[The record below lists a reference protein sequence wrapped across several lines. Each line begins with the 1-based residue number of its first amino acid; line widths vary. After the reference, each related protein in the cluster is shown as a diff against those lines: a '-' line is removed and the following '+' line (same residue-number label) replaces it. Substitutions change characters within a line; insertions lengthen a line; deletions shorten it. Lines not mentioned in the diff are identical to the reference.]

1 MSWLKK
7 LTEGLKKTS
16 SSAKSKISGIFIG
29 KKIDTD
35 TIESLEEA
43 LISSDLGVSASQK
56 IVKEFEKNYSGKTS
70 DQEELLE
77 ALSKSITNILE
88 PLEKEL
94 IVSDDYHPHIMMLVG
109 VNGSGK
115 TTTAGKLAKRFSQQG
130 KKVIL
135 VAADTFRA
143 AAIEQLKGWAEKTSV
158 ELISAERGADPAA
171 LVYQSIEKARIQKTD
186 LILIDTAG
194 RLQNRIEL
202 MEELAKIVRVIK
214 KLEPEAPH
222 DSLIVLDGT
231 VGQNALSQLKA
242 FLDVAAITGL
252 IMTKLDGSARGGVL
266 VALAEEFGLPIH
278 LIGVGETAEDLQ
290 DFNAIAYSRALLGLT
305 LDDYRDYKL
314 ISKII
319 KYFWSK
325 NIKYFSCKEILDYL
339 FKNKSL
345 LQINK
350 DVKRK
355 GDN

>member
-16 SSAKSKISGIFIG
+16 SSAKSKLSGIFVG
-29 KKIDTD
+29 KKIDAD
-35 TIESLEEA
+35 TMESLEEA

-77 ALSKSITNILE
+77 ALSKSISNILE

-94 IVSDDYHPHIMMLVG
+94 IVSDDHHPHIMMLVG

-266 VALAEEFGLPIH
+266 VALAEEFGVPIH

-290 DFNAIAYSRALLGLT
+290 DFNAMAYSRALLGLT
-305 LDDYRDYKL
+305 LED
-314 ISKII
+314 
-319 KYFWSK
+319 
-325 NIKYFSCKEILDYL
+325 
-339 FKNKSL
+339 
-345 LQINK
+345 
-350 DVKRK
+350 
-355 GDN
+355 

>member
-7 LTEGLKKTS
+7 LTEGLRKTS
-16 SSAKSKISGIFIG
+16 SAAKSKLSGIFIG
-29 KKIDTD
+29 KKIDAD
-35 TIESLEEA
+35 TMESLEEA

-56 IVKEFEKNYSGKTS
+56 IVKEFEKNYSGKTN

-77 ALSKSITNILE
+77 ALSKSISNILE

-94 IVSDDYHPHIMMLVG
+94 IVSDDHHPHIMMLVG

-115 TTTAGKLAKRFSQQG
+115 TTTAGKLAKRFSRQG

-158 ELISAERGADPAA
+158 ELISAEKGTDPAA

-202 MEELAKIVRVIK
+202 MEELAKIIRVIK

-278 LIGVGETAEDLQ
+278 LIGIGETAEDLQ

-305 LDDYRDYKL
+305 L
-314 ISKII
+314 
-319 KYFWSK
+319 
-325 NIKYFSCKEILDYL
+325 E
-339 FKNKSL
+339 
-345 LQINK
+345 
-350 DVKRK
+350 
-355 GDN
+355 G

>member
-29 KKIDTD
+29 KKIDAD
-35 TIESLEEA
+35 TMESLEEA

-70 DQEELLE
+70 NQEELLE
-77 ALSKSITNILE
+77 ALSKSISNILE

-290 DFNAIAYSRALLGLT
+290 DFNAMAYSRALLGLT
-305 LDDYRDYKL
+305 LED
-314 ISKII
+314 
-319 KYFWSK
+319 
-325 NIKYFSCKEILDYL
+325 
-339 FKNKSL
+339 
-345 LQINK
+345 
-350 DVKRK
+350 
-355 GDN
+355 

>member
-16 SSAKSKISGIFIG
+16 SSAKSKLSGIFIG
-29 KKIDTD
+29 KKIDAD
-35 TIESLEEA
+35 TMESLEEA

-56 IVKEFEKNYSGKTS
+56 IVKEFEKNYSEKTS
-70 DQEELLE
+70 NQEELLE
-77 ALSKSITNILE
+77 ALSKSISNILE

-94 IVSDDYHPHIMMLVG
+94 IVSDDHHPHIMMIVG

-290 DFNAIAYSRALLGLT
+290 DFNAMAYSRALLGLT
-305 LDDYRDYKL
+305 LED
-314 ISKII
+314 
-319 KYFWSK
+319 
-325 NIKYFSCKEILDYL
+325 
-339 FKNKSL
+339 
-345 LQINK
+345 
-350 DVKRK
+350 
-355 GDN
+355 

>member
-70 DQEELLE
+70 NQEELLE

-222 DSLIVLDGT
+222 DSLIVLDRT
-231 VGQNALSQLKA
+231 VGQNALSQLRA

-305 LDDYRDYKL
+305 LED
-314 ISKII
+314 
-319 KYFWSK
+319 
-325 NIKYFSCKEILDYL
+325 
-339 FKNKSL
+339 
-345 LQINK
+345 
-350 DVKRK
+350 
-355 GDN
+355 

>member
-16 SSAKSKISGIFIG
+16 SSAKSKLSGIFIG
-29 KKIDTD
+29 KKIDAD
-35 TIESLEEA
+35 TMESLEEA

-77 ALSKSITNILE
+77 ALSKLISNILE

-94 IVSDDYHPHIMMLVG
+94 IVSDVYHPHIMMLVG

-278 LIGVGETAEDLQ
+278 LIGVGEKAEDLQ
-290 DFNAIAYSRALLGLT
+290 DFNAMAYSRALLGLT
-305 LDDYRDYKL
+305 LED
-314 ISKII
+314 
-319 KYFWSK
+319 
-325 NIKYFSCKEILDYL
+325 
-339 FKNKSL
+339 
-345 LQINK
+345 
-350 DVKRK
+350 
-355 GDN
+355 

>member
-16 SSAKSKISGIFIG
+16 SSAKSKLSGIFIG
-29 KKIDTD
+29 KKIDAD
-35 TIESLEEA
+35 TMESLEEA

-77 ALSKSITNILE
+77 ALSKSISNILE

-290 DFNAIAYSRALLGLT
+290 DFNAMAYSRALLGLT
-305 LDDYRDYKL
+305 LED
-314 ISKII
+314 
-319 KYFWSK
+319 
-325 NIKYFSCKEILDYL
+325 
-339 FKNKSL
+339 
-345 LQINK
+345 
-350 DVKRK
+350 
-355 GDN
+355 

>member
-70 DQEELLE
+70 NQEELLE
-77 ALSKSITNILE
+77 ALSKSISNILE

-94 IVSDDYHPHIMMLVG
+94 IVSDDHHPHIMMLVG

-290 DFNAIAYSRALLGLT
+290 DFNAMAYSRALLGLT
-305 LDDYRDYKL
+305 LED
-314 ISKII
+314 
-319 KYFWSK
+319 
-325 NIKYFSCKEILDYL
+325 
-339 FKNKSL
+339 
-345 LQINK
+345 
-350 DVKRK
+350 
-355 GDN
+355 

>member
-70 DQEELLE
+70 NQEELLE

-202 MEELAKIVRVIK
+202 MDELAKIIRVIK

-231 VGQNALSQLKA
+231 VGQNAISQLKA

-305 LDDYRDYKL
+305 LED
-314 ISKII
+314 
-319 KYFWSK
+319 
-325 NIKYFSCKEILDYL
+325 
-339 FKNKSL
+339 
-345 LQINK
+345 
-350 DVKRK
+350 
-355 GDN
+355 

>member
-16 SSAKSKISGIFIG
+16 SSAKSKLSGIFVG
-29 KKIDTD
+29 KKIDANTM
-35 TIESLEEA
+35 ESLEEA

-77 ALSKSITNILE
+77 ALSKSISNILE

-94 IVSDDYHPHIMMLVG
+94 IVSDDHHPHIMMLVG

-305 LDDYRDYKL
+305 LED
-314 ISKII
+314 
-319 KYFWSK
+319 
-325 NIKYFSCKEILDYL
+325 
-339 FKNKSL
+339 
-345 LQINK
+345 
-350 DVKRK
+350 
-355 GDN
+355 

>member
-16 SSAKSKISGIFIG
+16 TSAKSKLSGIFIG
-29 KKIDTD
+29 KKIDAD
-35 TIESLEEA
+35 TMESLEEA

-56 IVKEFEKNYSGKTS
+56 IVNEFEKNYSGKTS
-70 DQEELLE
+70 DQEEILE
-77 ALSKSITNILE
+77 ALSKSISNILE

-94 IVSDDYHPHIMMLVG
+94 IVSDVHHPHIMMLVG

-143 AAIEQLKGWAEKTSV
+143 AAIEQLRGWAEKTSV

-290 DFNAIAYSRALLGLT
+290 DFNAMAYSRALLGLT
-305 LDDYRDYKL
+305 LED
-314 ISKII
+314 
-319 KYFWSK
+319 
-325 NIKYFSCKEILDYL
+325 
-339 FKNKSL
+339 
-345 LQINK
+345 
-350 DVKRK
+350 
-355 GDN
+355 

>member
-16 SSAKSKISGIFIG
+16 SSAKSKLSGIFVG
-29 KKIDTD
+29 KKIDAN

-77 ALSKSITNILE
+77 ALSKSISNILE

-94 IVSDDYHPHIMMLVG
+94 IVSDDHHPHIMMLVG

-202 MEELAKIVRVIK
+202 MEELAKIIRVIK

-290 DFNAIAYSRALLGLT
+290 DFNAMAYSRALLGLT
-305 LDDYRDYKL
+305 LED
-314 ISKII
+314 
-319 KYFWSK
+319 
-325 NIKYFSCKEILDYL
+325 
-339 FKNKSL
+339 
-345 LQINK
+345 
-350 DVKRK
+350 
-355 GDN
+355 

>member
-16 SSAKSKISGIFIG
+16 SSAKSKLSGIFVG
-29 KKIDTD
+29 KKIDAD
-35 TIESLEEA
+35 TMEALEEA

-70 DQEELLE
+70 NQEELLE
-77 ALSKSITNILE
+77 ALSKSISNILE

-94 IVSDDYHPHIMMLVG
+94 IVSDDHHPHIMMLVG

-115 TTTAGKLAKRFSQQG
+115 TTTAGKLAKRFSLQG

-290 DFNAIAYSRALLGLT
+290 DFNAMAYSRALLGLT
-305 LDDYRDYKL
+305 LED
-314 ISKII
+314 
-319 KYFWSK
+319 
-325 NIKYFSCKEILDYL
+325 
-339 FKNKSL
+339 
-345 LQINK
+345 
-350 DVKRK
+350 
-355 GDN
+355 

>member
-16 SSAKSKISGIFIG
+16 SSAKSKLSGIFIG
-29 KKIDTD
+29 KKIDAD
-35 TIESLEEA
+35 TMESLEEA

-77 ALSKSITNILE
+77 ALSKSISNILQ

-94 IVSDDYHPHIMMLVG
+94 IVSDDHHPHIMMLVG

-278 LIGVGETAEDLQ
+278 LVGIGETAEDLQ

-305 LDDYRDYKL
+305 SED
-314 ISKII
+314 
-319 KYFWSK
+319 
-325 NIKYFSCKEILDYL
+325 
-339 FKNKSL
+339 
-345 LQINK
+345 
-350 DVKRK
+350 
-355 GDN
+355 